1 MPKKNCSIDI
11 FRYIGALMVMSI
23 HIHPFEDISDF
34 WGKEFRS
41 VFPRIGVPFFFCAAG
56 YFYIRKLM
64 KGKDPFLPYMKR
76 LLTTYFVWSCVYYLV
91 DFLEW
96 GKSDIR
102 GFVKSCIYRFVV
114 TGSHFHFW
122 FFPALIL
129 AVIVVTILF
138 KLRLQ
143 ALVLPLSLA
152 LQVAGCLGASYYG
165 IGSRIPVLD
174 RIFLRDDY
182 KLIRTLLFMGI
193 PYFSAGYA
201 VAKIENT
208 KWYMGLKD
216 SVKIAAMAAAVVFWR
231 AEIYVVVKTGM
242 SRSVVITPG
251 LYLMLIVLML
261 FLISFPMYRW
271 EKAADFCKT
280 AAGFTYYIHPLFIW
294 AIDKLSDQMHF
305 VVTNTPRYALI
316 WAATF
321 LLALMIHKSNN
332 KYLKMVCS

>member
-34 WGKEFRS
+34 WGTEFRS

-64 KGKDPFLPYMKR
+64 KGKNPFLPYMKR

-102 GFVKSCIYRFVV
+102 GFVKS
-114 TGSHFHFW
+114 
-122 FFPALIL
+122 
-129 AVIVVTILF
+129 
-138 KLRLQ
+138 
-143 ALVLPLSLA
+143 LA
-152 LQVAGCLGASYYG
+152 LQVVGCLGASYYG

-208 KWYMGLKD
+208 KWYRGLKD